1 MNEQQQISRYVSYM
15 YSYPHKTA
23 YRTLTPPVS
32 LSPYLERLEGREASL
47 YFHIPFCAHKCGY
60 CNLFSQQC
68 CDAERISLYLHTMRR
83 QAEQLSVAAQGLK
96 FTSFAVGGGTPLI
109 LDEGQLEELF
119 CLAELFGVHPSRVF
133 TSVETSP
140 EYTQKSV
147 LRQLRARGV
156 ERLSMG
162 VQSFN
167 ETELKKLKRRPGL
180 GTVVGALENIVEAG
194 FPQFNLDLIYGIEG
208 QTVESFMRS
217 LNTALTYRPNELFI
231 YPLYV
236 RPGTRI
242 DVRSTD
248 DIGYAIYKSARELLV
263 GQGFV
268 QTSMRRFVRR
278 ETTETEF
285 SCGDEVMLSCGAGGR
300 SYLGNLHYATPYA
313 VRQQAIADEIDHY
326 IRTTDFMTAA
336 NGFLLSTEEMQIR
349 FIIKNLMYHR
359 GVDLAE
365 YEKRFGEKP
374 DRNLFREFTDR
385 GWIEE
390 TGRIVRL
397 TEEGMAYS
405 DYIGQA
411 FISPVVRKLMSEY
424 VYPLSLIHI

>member
-1 MNEQQQISRYVSYM
+1 MNEQQQISRYVSYL
-15 YSYPHKTA
+15 YSFPHKTA

-83 QAEQLSVAAQGLK
+83 QGEQLSVAAQALK

-349 FIIKNLMYHR
+349 FIIKNLMYYR

-424 VYPLSLIHI
+424 VYP

>member
-180 GTVVGALENIVEAG
+180 GTVVGALKNIVEAG

-424 VYPLSLIHI
+424 VYP

>member
-68 CDAERISLYLHTMRR
+68 CDAERISLYLHTMRC

-242 DVRSTD
+242 NVRSTD

-424 VYPLSLIHI
+424 VYP

>member
-47 YFHIPFCAHKCGY
+47 YFHIPFCAYKCGY

-242 DVRSTD
+242 NVRSTD

-424 VYPLSLIHI
+424 VYP

>member
-313 VRQQAIADEIDHY
+313 VRQQAIAYEIDHY

-405 DYIGQA
+405 DYIGQT
-411 FISPVVRKLMSEY
+411 FISPAVRKLMSEY
-424 VYPLSLIHI
+424 VYP

>member
-119 CLAELFGVHPSRVF
+119 CLAELFGVHPCRVF

-424 VYPLSLIHI
+424 VYP

>member
-119 CLAELFGVHPSRVF
+119 CLAELFGVHPSQVF

-242 DVRSTD
+242 NVRSTD

-349 FIIKNLMYHR
+349 FIIKNLMYYR

-424 VYPLSLIHI
+424 VYP

>member
-47 YFHIPFCAHKCGY
+47 YFHMPFCAHKCGY

-119 CLAELFGVHPSRVF
+119 CLAELFGVHPSWVF

-424 VYPLSLIHI
+424 VYP

>member
-32 LSPYLERLEGREASL
+32 RSPYLERLEGREASL
-47 YFHIPFCAHKCGY
+47 YFHVPFCAHKCGY

-424 VYPLSLIHI
+424 VYP

>member
-359 GVDLAE
+359 GVDLVE

-411 FISPVVRKLMSEY
+411 FISPVVRRLMSEY
-424 VYPLSLIHI
+424 VYP